1 MNDSDSQCEVSSVHA
16 DQDLDWYKVEKQV
29 RATADHNDFIQPTEF
44 KHWMELKVLMSSPS
58 SSPSLGPAA
67 DFWQKEHHTFL
78 PPASNGF
85 KPVYNQS
92 ITLSNNCT
100 KFYP

>member
-44 KHWMELKVLMSSPS
+44 KH
-58 SSPSLGPAA
+58 
-67 DFWQKEHHTFL
+67 
-78 PPASNGF
+78 
-85 KPVYNQS
+85 
-92 ITLSNNCT
+92 
-100 KFYP
+100 